1 MRYLF
6 LSTKIGRVHSNWA
19 FLFDTEVLA
28 TKLDTIISTIT
39 VLHVLAFYIRQ
50 NKEKDNYNGL
60 HEDLLSYPIPA
71 GDHMT

>member
-6 LSTKIGRVHSNWA
+6 LSTKIGRVQSDWA

-28 TKLDTIISTIT
+28 TKLNTVVSTIT

-50 NKEKDNYNGL
+50 NKGMDN
-60 HEDLLSYPIPA
+60 
-71 GDHMT
+71 